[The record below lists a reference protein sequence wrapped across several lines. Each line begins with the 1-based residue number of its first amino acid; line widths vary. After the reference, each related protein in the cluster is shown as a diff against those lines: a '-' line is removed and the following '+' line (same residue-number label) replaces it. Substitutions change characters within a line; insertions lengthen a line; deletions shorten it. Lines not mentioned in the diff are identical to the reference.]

1 MEKEKEE
8 EPQLFST
15 FTETTIEYF
24 MNKKN
29 YDKFKNLKIPEV
41 KNQQIRDKK
50 FYKKR
55 INNLTRQF
63 MKFQENEYPDFLVRS
78 FENYIRSSIEY
89 FKMID
94 HSDSLQN
101 EYIGLQSLEEVLDD
115 NEEKEV
121 INLTPY
127 QDEIKS
133 LFINKPTANTLLDTF
148 VTIKKEETP
157 NTINIPQQKEINLSD
172 PKFMVK
178 GIIYN

>member
-1 MEKEKEE
+1 MEKEN
-8 EPQLFST
+8 PLFSS

-29 YDKFKNLKIPEV
+29 YDKFKNLKIPEI
-41 KNQQIRDKK
+41 KNQQIREKK

-101 EYIGLQSLEEVLDD
+101 EYIGLHSLEEVLEDDD
-115 NEEKEV
+115 NEEN

-127 QDEIKS
+127 QEEIKS
-133 LFINKPTANTLLDTF
+133 LCMNKPVTNTLLDTF
-148 VTIKKEETP
+148 VTIKKEEKMKP
-157 NTINIPQQKEINLSD
+157 INIPQQKEINLSD